1 MMHEDAKSGLNIEN
15 HDAEYCYVS
24 FLYFGIYCEN
34 SIEILF
40 CSSFASEVTTCL

>member
-24 FLYFGIYCEN
+24 FYTSVYCEN